1 LTTKDGAPL
10 AISYGNSEEGS
21 QEHTGTQLRIAAY
34 GPQAANVT
42 GLTDQ
47 TDLFFTIR
55 RALNLRD

>member
-1 LTTKDGAPL
+1 
-10 AISYGNSEEGS
+10 
-21 QEHTGTQLRIAAY
+21 
-34 GPQAANVT
+34 ANAT